1 MGVQLHYQPREG
13 HVSVLVLLRVKGD
26 ASQVEKMAAD
36 DPGMLKTIVDRA
48 KANGLIRH
56 RFFGTNDEII
66 VVDEW
71 PDEASF
77 QKFFESSPEIP
88 KLLEA
93 AGVKTAP
100 DVTFARELDVNDAV
114 G

>member
-1 MGVQLHYQPREG
+1 M
-13 HVSVLVLLRVKGD
+13 SVLMLLRVQGD
-26 ASQVEKMAAD
+26 AKKVEAHAAQE
-36 DPGMLKTIVDRA
+36 PGAMKTIVERA

-56 RFFGTNDEII
+56 RFFGTDDEII

-77 QKFFESSPEIP
+77 HTFFNSSPEVAELMA
-88 KLLEA
+88 K
-93 AGVKTAP
+93 AGVTTAP
-100 DVTFARELDVNDAV
+100 QITFARQLDVDDAV

>member
-1 MGVQLHYQPREG
+1 MT
-13 HVSVLVLLRVKGD
+13 VLMLLRAKGD
-26 ASQVEKMAAD
+26 ATKVEELARNDQTM
-36 DPGMLKTIVDRA
+36 MKTIVDRA

-56 RFFGTNDEII
+56 RFFGTADEII

-77 QKFFESSPEIP
+77 HKFFDASPEVQEIM
-88 KLLEA
+88 A
-93 AGVKTAP
+93 SAGVAGP
-100 DVTFARELDVNDAV
+100 PEITFARQLDVDDAF